1 MRKAVPQTDGKADTV
16 EQKEPGELWSSLLQ
30 NKDYKSGIE
39 KIPNSSSPA
48 HRAPLSG
55 ALAWGRSDAKVP
67 GQEGAVP
74 GRRERQVGTPCLV
87 QNVERVGQRTW
98 VKALFCHSNLLLLE
112 GLCGGQG
119 LLGKGRSE
127 EAEGRGILPQ
137 QFRGTA

>member
-16 EQKEPGELWSSLLQ
+16 EQTEPEELWSCLLQ
-30 NKDYKSGIE
+30 NKGYKSGIE

-48 HRAPLSG
+48 HRAPLSSV
-55 ALAWGRSDAKVP
+55 LAWGRSDAKVP

-74 GRRERQVGTPCLV
+74 GRRERQVGAPGLV
-87 QNVERVGQRTW
+87 QNVERVGQRAW
-98 VKALFCHSNLLLLE
+98 VKALFCHPNLLLLE

-119 LLGKGRSE
+119 LLGKGRQE

-137 QFRGTA
+137 WFGGTA